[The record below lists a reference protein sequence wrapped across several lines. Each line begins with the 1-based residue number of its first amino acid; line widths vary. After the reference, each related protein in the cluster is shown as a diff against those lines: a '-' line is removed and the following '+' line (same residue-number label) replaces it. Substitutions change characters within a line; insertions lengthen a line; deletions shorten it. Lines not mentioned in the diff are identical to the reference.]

1 MKRLHFL
8 VEGPTEKEFVD
19 NVLAGHLLQY
29 DKICDARLVMSS
41 RDWSGGVFYK
51 GGIASYGKL
60 RHEIESQIR
69 VDHNPDSYYT
79 TMIDYYGLP
88 KGFPGRSHGVA
99 SGANP
104 RQAVQAI
111 ESLFRSD
118 VAGLFP
124 SLVSSWNVAAHFIP
138 NIMCHEFEALLFS
151 DLDKMLFAFPARS
164 AEVAALKLQLTQFG
178 DDPELVNTSPMLA
191 PSKRILEQIAE
202 YDKVIAGTIVTL
214 AIGLPE
220 LRRRCAHFDSWV
232 RQLEAL

>member
-19 NVLAGHLLQY
+19 NVLADHLYQHG
-29 DKICDARLVMSS
+29 KICDARLVTSS

-51 GGIASYGKL
+51 GGIASYGKF

-69 VDHNPDSYYT
+69 GDHNPDSYYT

-88 KGFPGRSHGVA
+88 KEILGRSNGVA

-111 ESLFRSD
+111 ENLLRSD
-118 VAGLFP
+118 VAALFP
-124 SLVSSWNVAAHFIP
+124 SSNVAAHFIP

-164 AEVAALKLQLTQFG
+164 AEVAALKLQLAQFG

-191 PSKRILEQIAE
+191 PSKRILEQIEE

-220 LRRRCAHFDSWV
+220 LRRRCEHFASWV